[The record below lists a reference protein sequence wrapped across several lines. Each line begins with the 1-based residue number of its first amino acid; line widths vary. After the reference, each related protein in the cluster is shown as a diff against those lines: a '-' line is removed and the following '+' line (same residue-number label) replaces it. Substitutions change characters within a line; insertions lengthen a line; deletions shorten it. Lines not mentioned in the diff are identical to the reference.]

1 MDWLPITLAEAEDF
15 ATALGSLSIF
25 AVAWYLWGR
34 LSGGPR
40 SPHRRWKGT
49 GEAHGHDAWCD
60 GAARTSH
67 QARNRPD
74 AIAIGPAKLFT
85 GAAARARRSLTPA
98 TQTAKPAY
106 AGPAHRPT
114 DVSRPDR
121 YSRRNRVIGGVALL
135 ARLARPRPPAGLGA
149 RRGDRGGR
157 TAHPEYRAARNRML
171 ARKTPHPAQFRADCE
186 LSESRPYWFV
196 HNLA

>member
-1 MDWLPITLAEAEDF
+1 MPMDWLPITLAEAEDF

-67 QARNRPD
+67 QEE
-74 AIAIGPAKLFT
+74 IG
-85 GAAARARRSLTPA
+85 LTPS
-98 TQTAKPAY
+98 P
-106 AGPAHRPT
+106 
-114 DVSRPDR
+114 
-121 YSRRNRVIGGVALL
+121 
-135 ARLARPRPPAGLGA
+135 LARPSSLPVPRHEPA
-149 RRGDRGGR
+149 
-157 TAHPEYRAARNRML
+157 AH
-171 ARKTPHPAQFRADCE
+171 
-186 LSESRPYWFV
+186 
-196 HNLA
+196 